1 MKFTHN
7 GGVTI
12 SAAFR
17 FAGEAGQG
25 TLIFSITDTGIGILP
40 EKISQIFEPFVQDS
54 GTRGHRIYEGSGLG
68 LAISKR
74 LVEKMGGKL
83 SAESTPGKGSTFT
96 VRLENVKYQSPS
108 LQDMTESGTETVN
121 LNSPAEK
128 IFRRCWWTTSQ

>member
-17 FAGEAGQG
+17 FAEEAGQG

-74 LVEKMGGKL
+74 LVEKMAANFPPK
-83 SAESTPGKGSTFT
+83 ARREK
-96 VRLENVKYQSPS
+96 EAHSPCGWR
-108 LQDMTESGTETVN
+108 T
-121 LNSPAEK
+121 
-128 IFRRCWWTTSQ
+128 